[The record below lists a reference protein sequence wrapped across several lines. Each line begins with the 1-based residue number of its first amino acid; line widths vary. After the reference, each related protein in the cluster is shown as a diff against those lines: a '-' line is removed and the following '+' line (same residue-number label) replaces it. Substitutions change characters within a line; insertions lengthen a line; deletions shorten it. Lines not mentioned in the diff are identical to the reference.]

1 MAKQKNTIGPKVI
14 VDGETEFRNAIKNIE
29 NTIKTLNSEM
39 KLVTSQFDKNDNS
52 VEALTAKNTVLNKII
67 EEQKKK
73 VEELRKGLESATK
86 SYGEND
92 EKTQEW
98 QRNLNNA
105 TAKLNEMERQ
115 LRVNTET
122 INKNESATDN
132 LGDEV
137 ENLGKEFKDAENKA
151 LTFGDVLK
159 ANIIGDVIVS
169 GLRKVGGVLKES
181 ITDGIRLASDLAES
195 QNVVDVTFGKNAKT
209 IDDWSRTLDTAFG
222 ISELSAKQYVGT
234 MGAMLKSMQLTDDQ
248 VLTMSQSLVQLAGD
262 MASFYN
268 IDVETAFNKL
278 RSGISGETE
287 PLKQLGINLS
297 VANLEA
303 FALAEGIEKSYSEM
317 TQAEQATLRYNYLM
331 KVTADAQGDFAR
343 TSDSLANQQRILDLQ
358 LENLQITMGKKV
370 VPALTDGLSKINAKI
385 DESGEAL
392 AEVAGGALEAVT
404 DGMLFVIDNA
414 EPIISGIAG
423 ITAGLAAFKVGSW
436 IDAGLTAII
445 ASWRAYK
452 AATEGAT
459 VAQWAL
465 NAAQSASPI
474 GLLATGIGLLTA
486 GLTAYA
492 FTANDAT
499 EATSQLNKEVEESN
513 QTIESNIKSREDN
526 IKSIESEYGA
536 AQKLADTL
544 YDLADKTN
552 KTSTEKVQM
561 ASLVEQLNKA
571 IPDLNLNIDKETG
584 ALSKQRDEV
593 NKLIEANLTY
603 YKVKAA
609 QESLTTIASDI
620 FTAENN
626 LKLLEEERIEVQNR
640 LNENIR
646 KFSSGNI
653 GSKDEAKKLADD
665 YKNLKSQL
673 ENIDETIPKLK
684 KNIEDANKQWNAANE
699 YIKNNADVLKIDEK
713 AVTDTSDA
721 IKDASIVVKQT
732 LNDLTDVAQSELKK
746 RQDALEKSYNEAIKT
761 IRDEYGVYEE
771 AEKSKTEVLQ
781 DQLSEK
787 QSLIENMLS
796 LAQSAA
802 SQESEAFAKSSEQIL
817 EYARQLHNEKIS
829 MYMEEYLAQISAID
843 ERVAAEIQAY
853 QDEINAIEKAQEE
866 EDAAYKEAQNK
877 KKIQDL
883 QDKVDKAKDDEER
896 KKAEEDLQEEI
907 ARQQREAL
915 KEQRQARIKELNQ
928 QIKDATQKA
937 TEEKNNLLEILKERV
952 ADEKKIIEDQTNYNI
967 KKIQEER
974 IAKEAAETAKYNAA
988 KKTLDDTQKALDE
1001 YLKKFKD
1008 KLGDETSSNIEAV
1021 AELAKLLNGTGIVV
1035 YTGVTR
1041 SGISGEGVSDNASTR
1056 PSIQNE
1062 HYRLNHGLTSSAKA
1076 KIESFNSGL
1085 SLTGVDMSSSQAYKY
1100 ALDTATKA
1108 MINAINTVTSPTII
1122 LQNDSATYPNTP
1134 TSSAIPST
1142 AKISSVDKADIVNA
1156 VVSQLKQFDIVLDG
1170 DKVGRFAVK
1179 AVSREMSVQ

>member
-29 NTIKTLNSEM
+29 NTMKTLNSEM

-122 INKNESATDN
+122 INKNKSATDN

-137 ENLGKEFKDAENKA
+137 ENLGKEFKDAESKA

-159 ANIIGDVIVS
+159 ANIIGGVIVS

-248 VLTMSQSLVQLAGD
+248 VLTMSKNLVQLAGD

-392 AEVAGGALEAVT
+392 AEVAGGALKAVIN
-404 DGMLFVIDNA
+404 GLLWMIDNSKFVV
-414 EPIISGIAG
+414 SGLAG
-423 ITAGLAAFKVGSW
+423 ITSGLVAFKTG
-436 IDAGLTAII
+436 TAIMSV
-445 ASWRAYK
+445 AESAMNSFKK
-452 AATEGAT
+452 ATDAAK
-459 VAQWAL
+459 VSQDAL
-465 NAAQSASPI
+465 NASQAASPVGWMSAAI
-474 GLLATGIGLLTA
+474 GLLVTGITA
-486 GLTAYA
+486 LAISYKEA
-492 FTANDAT
+492 AESANKY
-499 EATSQLNKEVEESN
+499 NKEIEEIN
-513 QTIESNIKSREDN
+513 KNIDNNIQSREEN
-526 IKSIESEYGA
+526 IRSVEAEYGA
-536 AQKLADTL
+536 SQKLADEL
-544 YDLADKTN
+544 FNLAEKTN
-552 KTSTEKVQM
+552 KTNEEKAQM
-561 ASLVEQLNKA
+561 VSLVEELNKA
-571 IPDLNLNIDKETG
+571 IPNLNLKIDAETG
-584 ALSKQRDEV
+584 LLNKQRDEI
-593 NKLIEANLTY
+593 NKLIEANLKY

-609 QESLTTIASDI
+609 QENLTRIAKDI
-620 FTAENN
+620 YELEEVELKRLNQERETLINN
-626 LKLLEEERIEVQNR
+626 LDALYKRVFDPTDRFSTQSKEFREAQKAVEDNYNAIIKLEEKINQ
-640 LNENIR
+640 
-646 KFSSGNI
+646 
-653 GSKDEAKKLADD
+653 
-665 YKNLKSQL
+665 LK
-673 ENIDETIPKLK
+673 EEW
-684 KNIEDANKQWNAANE
+684 NKTNDF
-699 YIKNNADVLKIDEK
+699 IKNNPIEFDVNTEKIEESTNK
-713 AVTDTSDA
+713 
-721 IKDASIVVKQT
+721 VKIT
-732 LNDLTDVAQSELKK
+732 LRDLTDVAKSELKN
-746 RQDALEKSYNEAIKT
+746 RQDALDKSYNDAIAK
-761 IRDEYGVYEE
+761 IRAEYGVYEK
-771 AEKSKTEVLQ
+771 AEKSKTEILQ
-781 DQLSEK
+781 EQLSEK
-787 QSLIENMLS
+787 RSLIENMLS

-829 MYMEEYLAQISAID
+829 MYMEEYLAQISSID
-843 ERVAAEIQAY
+843 ERVAAEIQGY
-853 QDEINAIEKAQEE
+853 KDEIAAIEKAQAE
-866 EDAAYKEAQNK
+866 EDAAEKARQNR
-877 KKIQDL
+877 KKIDDL
-883 QDKVDKAKDDEER
+883 LEKVKNAKDDEER
-896 KKAEEDLQEEI
+896 KKAKEALEEEI
-907 ARQQREAL
+907 TRQEREEL
-915 KEQRQARIKELNQ
+915 KERRQNRIKELNQ
-928 QIKDATQKA
+928 QIKDATEKA
-937 TEEKNNLLEILKERV
+937 KEEKNNLLEVLKDRV
-952 ADEKKIIEDQTNYNI
+952 ENEKKIIEEQTNYNI
-967 KKIQEER
+967 RKIQEER
-974 IAKEAAETAKYNAA
+974 KAKEEAETAKYNAA
-988 KKTLDDTQKALDE
+988 KKTLDDTEKALDD

-1008 KLGDETSSNIEAV
+1008 KLSEETSSNIEAV

-1035 YTGVTR
+1035 YSGLTGE
-1041 SGISGEGVSDNASTR
+1041 GISTEGVSDNAPTR
-1056 PSIQNE
+1056 TSIQNS
-1062 HYRLNHGLTSSAKA
+1062 HYRLNHGLTASAKV
-1076 KIESFNSGL
+1076 EPFNSGL
-1085 SLTGVDMSSSQAYKY
+1085 SLTGADTVSSQGYKDI
-1100 ALDTATKA
+1100 LNTASR
-1108 MINAINTVTSPTII
+1108 AINDAIKAVTSPTII
-1122 LQNDSATYPNTP
+1122 VQNQQTVYPSTTNVVHG
-1134 TSSAIPST
+1134 T
-1142 AKISSVDKADIVNA
+1142 AKISDADKADIVRMT
-1156 VVSQLKQFDIVLDG
+1156 VSELKQFNIILDG
-1170 DKVGRFAVK
+1170 DKVGKFAVQ
-1179 AVSREMSVQ
+1179 AVSREMSIQ

>member
-1 MAKQKNTIGPKVI
+1 MARQKNTIGPKVI
-14 VDGETEFRNAIKNIE
+14 VDGEAEFRKAIKDIE
-29 NTIKTLNSEM
+29 NTMKTLNSEM
-39 KLVTSQFDKNDNS
+39 KVVTSQFDKNDNS
-52 VEALTAKNTVLNKII
+52 VEALTARNTVLNKQI
-67 EEQKKK
+67 EEQRKKL
-73 VEELRKGLESATK
+73 EELQKGLKSATE
-86 SYGEND
+86 SYGATD
-92 EKTQEW
+92 ERTQKW
-98 QRNLNNA
+98 QRELNNA

-137 ENLGKEFKDAENKA
+137 ENLGKGFKDAESKA

-222 ISELSAKQYVGT
+222 MSELSAKQYVGT

-303 FALAEGIEKSYSEM
+303 FALAEGIGKSYSKM
-317 TQAEQATLRYNYLM
+317 TQAEQATLRYNYLI

-392 AEVAGGALEAVT
+392 AEVAGGALKAVT

-436 IDAGLTAII
+436 INAGLTAII

-459 VAQWAL
+459 VAQWAM

-584 ALSKQRDEV
+584 ALSKQREEV

-640 LNENIR
+640 FNETV
-646 KFSSGNI
+646 KKMFDGNI
-653 GSKDEAKKLADD
+653 GSKDEAKKIADD

-684 KNIEDANKQWNAANE
+684 KNIEDANKQWDAANE

-732 LNDLTDVAQSELKK
+732 LNDITDTVKSELSTRKK
-746 RQDALEKSYNEAIKT
+746 ALDDSYNKT
-761 IRDEYGVYEE
+761 IEKIRDEYGVYEE
-771 AEKSKTEVLQ
+771 KEKSKTAVLQ
-781 DQLSEK
+781 EQLSEK
-787 QSLIENMLS
+787 KSLIEQMLS
-796 LAQSAA
+796 LAKTAA
-802 SQESEAFAKSSEQIL
+802 SQESEAFSESSKQIL
-817 EYARQLHNEKIS
+817 EAAQQLHNEKIS
-829 MYMEEYLAQISAID
+829 MYMEEYLAQVGAID
-843 ERVAAEIQAY
+843 ESTAATIQAY
-853 QDEINAIEKAQEE
+853 KDEIAAIEKAQSD
-866 EDAAYKEAQNK
+866 EDAALKEKQNK
-877 KKIQDL
+877 EKIQKL
-883 QDKVDKAKDDEER
+883 QDKIDKAKDDKER
-896 KKAEEDLQEEI
+896 IEAVAELEEEI
-907 ARQQREAL
+907 SRQKREELA
-915 KEQRQARIKELNQ
+915 KQRQDKIKSLNE
-928 QIKDATQKA
+928 QIKDATEKA
-937 TEEKNNLLEILKERV
+937 NQEKSDLLKILNERV
-952 ADEKKIIEDQTNYNI
+952 ASEKQIIEDQTKHNI
-967 KKIQEER
+967 EKIQEER
-974 IAKEAAETAKYNAA
+974 RAKEAAETAKYNAA
-988 KKTLDDTQKALDE
+988 KKTLDDTEKAVTD
-1001 YLKKFKD
+1001 YLKRYKD
-1008 KLGDETSSNIEAV
+1008 ILNEETSDNISAV
-1021 AELAKLLNGTGIVV
+1021 AELAQILNGTGIFV
-1035 YTGVTR
+1035 YAGKNGV
-1041 SGISGEGVSDNASTR
+1041 GISESGVSDGAPTR
-1056 PSIQNE
+1056 SSIQNE
-1062 HYRLNHGLTSSAKA
+1062 RYRINHGLQDELLPMSAGVELSPSYQATIDAVSRAITESAKIITSSVSGTTSSAGA
-1076 KIESFNSGL
+1076 SNTSGSTGTAVINS
-1085 SLTGVDMSSSQAYKY
+1085 S
-1100 ALDTATKA
+1100 
-1108 MINAINTVTSPTII
+1108 
-1122 LQNDSATYPNTP
+1122 
-1134 TSSAIPST
+1134 
-1142 AKISSVDKADIVNA
+1142 DKADIVNS
-1156 VVSQLKQFDIVLDG
+1156 VVSKLKQFDVILDG
-1170 DKVGRFAVK
+1170 DKVGKFAVN
-1179 AVSREMSVQ
+1179 AVSREMTTQ